1 MDNTNIQLEDLL
13 TALATLT
20 EHNQA
25 LLEQREQLDVASTAR
40 ANETADL
47 IKQLTSQ
54 LKEYQ
59 EKEKMLTDETLEGIQ
74 RALSTVFKQ
83 NQESYHKAINKGF
96 TTHIKQLTIEL
107 SQVSSSI
114 KQQLQQ
120 LQEDAR
126 RTQKEFEYRNTSIL
140 AYEDSY
146 KTQSDKLKQNV
157 ANTLKEVSNSTKTH
171 LEALSDE
178 YVSQLTWKTGLI
190 LGGVCLFII
199 LLTFFIAWLFIPSKS
214 EIAERRAN
222 YVMLERYDIAD
233 NVVKGKDGYYADVKK
248 STCFTAKDGNFYC
261 KFR

>member
-20 EHNQA
+20 DHNEA
-25 LLEQREQLDVASTAR
+25 LLRQREQLDIASTER
-40 ANETADL
+40 ANAIADL
-47 IKQLTSQ
+47 VNKLNAQ

-59 EKEKMLTDETLEGIQ
+59 DKDKHLTDKTLEGIQ
-74 RALSTVFKQ
+74 RAISTVFQQ
-83 NQESYHKAINKGF
+83 NKKDYHEAINKGF
-96 TTHIKQLTIEL
+96 TAHIEQAASELTK
-107 SQVSSSI
+107 VTNSI
-114 KQQLQQ
+114 SQQLIQ
-120 LQEDAR
+120 LEKDAKQ
-126 RTQKEFEYRNTSIL
+126 TQREFEARNTSIL

-146 KTQSDKLKQNV
+146 KAQSEKLKQNV
-157 ANTLKEVSNSTKTH
+157 SNTLQAVSNSTQTH

-178 YVSQLTWKTGLI
+178 YIKQLTWKTSFM
-190 LGGVCLFII
+190 LGGVCLII
-199 LLTFFIAWLFIPSKS
+199 LLLTLFIAWLFIPSKA

>member
-13 TALATLT
+13 SALATLT
-20 EHNQA
+20 DHNEA
-25 LLEQREQLDVASTAR
+25 LLKQREQLDTASTAR

-47 IKQLTSQ
+47 IKQLTAQ

-59 EKEKMLTDETLEGIQ
+59 NKDKHLTDKTLEGIQ
-74 RALSTVFKQ
+74 SAISTVFQQ
-83 NQESYHKAINKGF
+83 NKKDYHEAINKGF
-96 TTHIKQLTIEL
+96 TAHIEQAASELTK
-107 SQVSSSI
+107 VTNSI
-114 KQQLQQ
+114 SQQLIQ
-120 LQEDAR
+120 LEKDAKQ
-126 RTQKEFEYRNTSIL
+126 TQREFEARNTTIL

-146 KTQSDKLKQNV
+146 KTQSEKLKQNV
-157 ANTLKEVSNSTKTH
+157 SNTLQAVSNSTQTH

-178 YVSQLTWKTGLI
+178 YIKQLTWKTSFM
-190 LGGVCLFII
+190 LGGVCLII
-199 LLTFFIAWLFIPSKS
+199 LLLTLFIAWLFIPSKA
-214 EIAERRAN
+214 EIADRRAN

>member
-1 MDNTNIQLEDLL
+1 MDNTNTQLEDLL

-25 LLEQREQLDVASTAR
+25 LLEQREQLDTASTAR

-47 IKQLTSQ
+47 IKQLTEQ

-59 EKEKMLTDETLEGIQ
+59 AKDKHLTDATLI
-74 RALSTVFKQ
+74 ALQKAINDVFRQ
-83 NQESYHKAINKGF
+83 NQQDYRNAINKGF
-96 TTHIKQLTIEL
+96 TTHIEQATLEL
-107 SQVSSSI
+107 QQVSSRIS
-114 KQQLQQ
+114 QQLTQ
-120 LQEDAR
+120 LEKDAQ
-126 RTQKEFEYRNTSIL
+126 RTQREFESRNSSIL

-157 ANTLKEVSNSTKTH
+157 SNTLQAVSNSTQTH

-178 YVSQLTWKTGLI
+178 YIKQLTWKTGFM
-190 LGGVCLFII
+190 LGGVCLFIL
-199 LLTFFIAWLFIPSKS
+199 LLTFFIAWLFIPSKA

-222 YVMLERYDIAD
+222 YVMLERYDVAD
-233 NVVKGKDGYYADVKK
+233 NIVKGKDGYYADVKR